1 MTVEKH
7 MDMSIHIRNRNGNAL
22 ISKELSE
29 LPPKLSKLLLP
40 PLTTEDPNTAKLE
53 YITQLQENV
62 LQKQTEQRQNRDNDK
77 NNLSLLRQQFYKE
90 HARHTKFD
98 PYWRATLT

>member
-1 MTVEKH
+1 

-40 PLTTEDPNTAKLE
+40 PLITEDPNTAKLE
-53 YITQLQENV
+53 YITQLQEDV
-62 LQKQTEQRQNRDNDK
+62 PQKQTEQRQNRDNDK

-90 HARHTKFD
+90 HARNTKFD
-98 PYWRATLT
+98 PRWRATLT

>member
-40 PLTTEDPNTAKLE
+40 PLTTEDANTTKLK
-53 YITQLQENV
+53 YRAHLQEDA
-62 LQKQTEQRQNRDNDK
+62 LRKQTEQKQKRDSDK
-77 NNLSLLRQQFYKE
+77 NTQSLLRQQFYKE

>member
-1 MTVEKH
+1 
-7 MDMSIHIRNRNGNAL
+7 MSIHIRNRNGNAL

-53 YITQLQENV
+53 YITQLQKDV
-62 LQKQTEQRQNRDNDK
+62 LQKQTEQRQNRDTDK

-98 PYWRATLT
+98 PRWRPTLT